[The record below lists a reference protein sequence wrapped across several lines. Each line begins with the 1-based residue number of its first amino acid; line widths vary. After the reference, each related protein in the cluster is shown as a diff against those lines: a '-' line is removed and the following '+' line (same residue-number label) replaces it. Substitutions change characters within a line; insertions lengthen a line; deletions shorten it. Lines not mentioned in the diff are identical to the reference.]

1 MNPVLVTGA
10 TGTVGAHV
18 VRELRRRQTPV
29 RAFVRDPEKANR
41 LLGPEVE
48 LAVGDFGDPAALR
61 AAVDGV
67 ERVFL
72 ACANHPQQVPW
83 ETAVVDA
90 AAAAGVRHVVKLSA
104 FGAYI
109 GSPVAFLDANG
120 RIEHHLRRSGVAWTL
135 LRPTF
140 LMANLLRGAGG
151 VRSEDA
157 FLVPGADAEIALVD
171 PRDVAEVAAVVLTGA
186 GHAGRHYDLTGPA
199 PVTFDDVAEHLSAVL
214 GRRIDYVALSDDQAT
229 TRFTAAGAPPWY
241 VANVVRLF
249 DGLRRGAQAEVR
261 DTVGAL
267 RRARPARRGSTCT
280 RTRAPSPDRL
290 TAVPDR
296 QPSSDPRAAVVRCPG
311 AFPGPPTGGTVA
323 ERAPPDDD
331 PHDNDTPPDQ
341 VGSTPV
347 HARRAGSPSPPSP
360 ERRSSSTTS
369 SCTAPPPRWCSA
381 RSSSPPSAP
390 WRAPRPRWRPSAS
403 RPLVRPVGAVVFGHL
418 GDRLGRKR
426 TLIYTLLLMGLAS
439 VAVGLLPGTAAIG
452 GAAPAVL
459 VALRVLQGIAVGGE
473 WGGAALL
480 AVENARPGRRAASGC
495 TPSSATG
502 SRSR

>member
-18 VRELRRRQTPV
+18 VRELRRRETPV

-135 LRPTF
+135 LRPSF

-171 PRDVAEVAAVVLTGA
+171 PRDVAEVAAVALTGA
-186 GHAGRHYDLTGPA
+186 GHEGRRYDLTGPA

-214 GRRIDYVALSDDQAT
+214 GRRIDYIALSDDQAT

-261 DTVGAL
+261 DTVGA
-267 RRARPARRGSTCT
+267 
-280 RTRAPSPDRL
+280 
-290 TAVPDR
+290 
-296 QPSSDPRAAVVRCPG
+296 
-311 AFPGPPTGGTVA
+311 FGG
-323 ERAPPDDD
+323 E
-331 PHDNDTPPDQ
+331 
-341 VGSTPV
+341 
-347 HARRAGSPSPPSP
+347 
-360 ERRSSSTTS
+360 
-369 SCTAPPPRWCSA
+369 A
-381 RSSSPPSAP
+381 RS
-390 WRAPRPRWRPSAS
+390 
-403 RPLVRPVGAVVFGHL
+403 VRQYLH
-418 GDRLGRKR
+418 
-426 TLIYTLLLMGLAS
+426 
-439 VAVGLLPGTAAIG
+439 
-452 GAAPAVL
+452 
-459 VALRVLQGIAVGGE
+459 
-473 WGGAALL
+473 
-480 AVENARPGRRAASGC
+480 ENA
-495 TPSSATG
+495 SAFA
-502 SRSR
+502 

>member
-41 LLGPEVE
+41 LLGPDVE
-48 LAVGDFGDPAALR
+48 LAVGDFGDPAAVR

-90 AAAAGVRHVVKLSA
+90 AAGGGVRHVVKLSA

-120 RIEHHLRRSGVAWTL
+120 RVEHHLRHSGVAWTL

-140 LMANLLRGAGG
+140 LMSNLLRGAGG

-157 FLVPGADAEIALVD
+157 FLVPGAGAETALID

-186 GHAGRHYDLTGPA
+186 GHAGRRYHLTGPE

-214 GRRIDYVALSDDQAT
+214 GRRIDFVALSDEQAT
-229 TRFTAAGAPPWY
+229 TRFAAAGAPPWY

-249 DGLRRGAQAEVR
+249 DDLRRGAQAEVR
-261 DTVGAL
+261 DTA
-267 RRARPARRGSTCT
+267 
-280 RTRAPSPDRL
+280 D
-290 TAVPDR
+290 
-296 QPSSDPRAAVVRCPG
+296 
-311 AFPGPPTGGTVA
+311 AF
-323 ERAPPDDD
+323 
-331 PHDNDTPPDQ
+331 
-341 VGSTPV
+341 
-347 HARRAGSPSPPSP
+347 
-360 ERRSSSTTS
+360 
-369 SCTAPPPRWCSA
+369 
-381 RSSSPPSAP
+381 
-390 WRAPRPRWRPSAS
+390 
-403 RPLVRPVGAVVFGHL
+403 
-418 GDRLGRKR
+418 
-426 TLIYTLLLMGLAS
+426 
-439 VAVGLLPGTAAIG
+439 G
-452 GAAPAVL
+452 GAARS
-459 VALRVLQGIAVGGE
+459 LRQYLREHA
-473 WGGAALL
+473 GAFA
-480 AVENARPGRRAASGC
+480 
-495 TPSSATG
+495 
-502 SRSR
+502 